1 MNLTPAPSTI
11 ILHHGTTLH
20 RAQRIIANG
29 PDAYYV
35 EPGGVRRWDEPGF
48 SARRVDI
55 KTDALATP
63 QEYARL
69 KAKNFPHEGGP
80 VILEME
86 VPVDVIA
93 VLETDPL
100 AKFAMDSGDTCF
112 DPQVGMNELL
122 AAWPTIVKRVIA
134 L

>member
-1 MNLTPAPSTI
+1 MTPAPTTI

-20 RAQRIIANG
+20 RAQRIVAIG
-29 PDAYYV
+29 PDPNYV

-55 KTDALATP
+55 QVNAVGSP
-63 QEYARL
+63 EEYARL
-69 KAKNFPHEGGP
+69 KASNFPNEGGP

-86 VPVDVIA
+86 VPVEVIA
-93 VLETDPL
+93 VLEADPL
-100 AKFAMDSGDTCF
+100 AKFAMDSGDACF
-112 DPQVGMNELL
+112 DPAVGMPELL
-122 AAWPTIVKRVIA
+122 AVWPTIVKRVIV